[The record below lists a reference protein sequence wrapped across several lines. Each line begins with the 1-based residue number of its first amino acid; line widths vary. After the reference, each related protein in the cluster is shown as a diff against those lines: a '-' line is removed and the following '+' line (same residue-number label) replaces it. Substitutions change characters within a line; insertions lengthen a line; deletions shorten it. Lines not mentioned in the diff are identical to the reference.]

1 MKPILFNNDET
12 DLICDLLADR
22 HDNLKDRLES
32 EEECKLNGHQDTGRG
47 DCANCDQF
55 LPVEDNSDTANEF
68 NLIERIQNKLF
79 SGVHTIHTD
88 ADIVMHTGENYL
100 DSLEVSSIRLNNVDY
115 QTTGTGGGCTA
126 LTTKVGKV
134 ILMIT
139 DNAMIPNS
147 IESEVSIGV
156 YDGDELIEISENL
169 DNGKDTVEYKK
180 LQNILAW
187 DGTTI
192 KFKYITEEYL
202 NKIIDNPDSILFR
215 VEWIEGYDNTDL
227 KIVSIDELNSDDWN
241 MSAYHGDSWISEFA
255 RLKVGSCIDSYG
267 DGHVKFTRIN

>member
-1 MKPILFNNDET
+1 MKSILLRLNDGEI
-12 DLICDLLADR
+12 DIILDLLENRSYLLSSKIEDF
-22 HDNLKDRLES
+22 K
-32 EEECKLNGHQDTGRG
+32 EEKREPKAEDIQEYQLINDIQDKIG
-47 DCANCDQF
+47 
-55 LPVEDNSDTANEF
+55 LS
-68 NLIERIQNKLF
+68 I
-79 SGVHTIHTD
+79 HTIYTD
-88 ADIVMHTGENYL
+88 ADIINKKGENYL
-100 DSLEVSSIRLNNVDY
+100 DSLEVSSIRLNNVYY

-139 DNAMIPNS
+139 DDAMIPDS

-169 DNGKDTVEYKK
+169 DNGKDTVEYRK

-215 VEWIEGYDNTDL
+215 VEWIEGYDNTDP
-227 KIVSIDELNSDDWN
+227 KIVSIDELNSDDWDMTN
-241 MSAYHGDSWISEFA
+241 YHGDSWISEFA

-267 DGHVKFTRIN
+267 DGHVKFTRID

>member
-100 DSLEVSSIRLNNVDY
+100 DSLTVECIRLNNVDY
-115 QTTGTGGGCTA
+115 QTTGTGGNCTA
-126 LTTKVGKV
+126 LTTQVDNFT
-134 ILMIT
+134 IMIT
-139 DNAMIPNS
+139 NECQIPNS
-147 IESEVSIGV
+147 LESEVVIGI
-156 YDGDELIEISENL
+156 YDNESCEGDSLN
-169 DNGKDTVEYKK
+169 NNTVV
-180 LQNILAW
+180 
-187 DGTTI
+187 
-192 KFKYITEEYL
+192 KFKDINLELLTKLVKE
-202 NKIIDNPDSILFR
+202 PQSVLFR
-215 VEWIEGYDNTDL
+215 VEWIEGYGTTDPRT
-227 KIVSIDELNSDDWN
+227 VSIDELTFDDINHESNQWN
-241 MSAYHGDSWISEFA
+241 MDAYYGDNWISTFINIP
-255 RLKVGSCIDSYG
+255 VGNSSDCYA